1 MKLTEE
7 DKIKIIELREKGI
20 GYGTIAKQFKVRDTT
35 IERIWYHYEKHG
47 IEGIKHRS
55 KNKKYST
62 ELKLEIINRV
72 FQGESKTF
80 LAAEYNLPGPG
91 TIVLWMK
98 KYEELGYNGLEG
110 KQGRPRGRPKNMTE
124 EKNKNTPLTNDEREE
139 FNQLKKKLEYLEME
153 NEVLKKLDALVKERL
168 NQQGKRK

>member
-1 MKLTEE
+1 MKLTLE
-7 DKIKIIELREKGI
+7 DKIKIIELRKQGI
-20 GYGTIAKQFKVRDTT
+20 GYGTIAKQFKVARKLIQT
-35 IERIWYHYEKHG
+35 ILYAYELHG
-47 IEGIKHRS
+47 IEVIKHPP
-55 KNKKYST
+55 KNRKYSA

-72 FQGESKTF
+72 FQGESKTS

-110 KQGRPRGRPKNMTE
+110 KQGRPRGRPKIMTKE
-124 EKNKNTPLTNDEREE
+124 EKKNTPLTNDEREE
-139 FNQLKKKLEYLEME
+139 LIRLRKEKEYLEME

-168 NQQGKRK
+168 KQQKRKK

>member
-1 MKLTEE
+1 M
-7 DKIKIIELREKGI
+7 REKGI

-47 IEGIKHRS
+47 IEGIKHPS

-110 KQGRPRGRPKNMTE
+110 KQGRPRGRPKIMIKE
-124 EKNKNTPLTNDEREE
+124 EKKNTPLTNDEREE